1 MPTLSFHAAE
11 QTERAVR
18 TLATRQGVK
27 VSALVG
33 QLVEEGLLMRRFPGL
48 VFRDGPTGRRAA
60 IAGSL
65 DVWEIIALLQ
75 DQAEDEQAVLAAYPL
90 LMPAAV
96 KTARAYAAA
105 YPQEIEARIALSR
118 QSEEEVRDTFPT
130 LFSPSPTRPAQRSSR
145 AGAQT
150 KRRRERSRKR

>member
-18 TLATRQGVK
+18 TLAAQQGVG
-27 VSALVG
+27 VSALVS

-60 IAGSL
+60 LTGSL

-75 DQAEDEQAVLAAYPL
+75 DYAGDERAILAAYPSL
-90 LMPAAV
+90 SPAAL
-96 KTARAYAAA
+96 KTARAYYAERT
-105 YPQEIEARIALSR
+105 QEIDARIALSH
-118 QSEEEVRDTFPT
+118 QSEEEARAEFPALFT
-130 LFSPSPTRPAQRSSR
+130 LTMPQPARR
-145 AGAQT
+145 LAQART
-150 KRRRERSRKR
+150 QPKRREG